1 MIDASSAALSFI
13 RLACAACL
21 LTSTP
26 ASAAPAVELKIL
38 ATDPAPDVMLA
49 REQPFFVRFELK
61 NAEPVT
67 VTVSG
72 LYKSKAV
79 IDDGG
84 GSAPLLLPAGGG
96 TGVVS
101 FFYWGEKPTRI
112 DEVRLKIDDR
122 ASGAKL
128 SEYAFPVALTW
139 LMDDPPPRELPT
151 WVKEWQQAQLAQR
164 NQPER
169 KGAPAAAES
178 RNEWVALAAGA
189 LLLLVALAWFW
200 RRRMRVA
207 PGNDKAPR

>member
-21 LTSTP
+21 LTST
-26 ASAAPAVELKIL
+26 AAYAAPAVELKIL

-49 REQPFFVRFELK
+49 RQQPFFVRFELK
-61 NAEPVT
+61 SAEPVT

-96 TGVVS
+96 TGVVN

-112 DEVRLKIDDR
+112 DEVRLRIDDR

-128 SEYAFPVALTW
+128 SEYSFPVALTW
-139 LMDDPPPRELPT
+139 LMDDPPPRELPA
-151 WVKEWQQAQLAQR
+151 WAKEWQQAQLALR
-164 NQPER
+164 NQAAG
-169 KGAPAAAES
+169 KKAPVAAS
-178 RNEWVALAAGA
+178 ALDYWPAVAAGA
-189 LLLLVALAWFW
+189 LLFAIGIAWIQ
-200 RRRMRVA
+200 RRRRA
-207 PGNDKAPR
+207 RADTAAKHR